1 MVGGELAIMEAPH
14 MPLLSTRVTTDPPAT
29 DLRPMVAAELR
40 HRPMLSAMAHTAA
53 VAVPALV
60 VMHAV
65 QAARPGHVHL
75 VHVVQELH
83 LQAR

>member
-1 MVGGELAIMEAPH
+1 MVGGELAIMEALH
-14 MPLLSTRVTTDPPAT
+14 MPLLSTRVTTDR
-29 DLRPMVAAELR
+29 RPMVAAELR

-65 QAARPGHVHL
+65 QAARPGHVR
-75 VHVVQELH
+75 ELH

>member
-1 MVGGELAIMEAPH
+1 MVGGELAIMEALH
-14 MPLLSTRVTTDPPAT
+14 TPLLSTQVTMDPPAT
-29 DLRPMVAAELR
+29 DRRPMVAAELR

-65 QAARPGHVHL
+65 QAARPGHVR
-75 VHVVQELH
+75 ELH

>member
-14 MPLLSTRVTTDPPAT
+14 MPLLSTRVTTDR
-29 DLRPMVAAELR
+29 RPMVAAELR

-53 VAVPALV
+53 VAVPALA

-65 QAARPGHVHL
+65 QAARPGHVR
-75 VHVVQELH
+75 ELH